1 MRQIAGK
8 LYEIMMLILVVL
20 TVMTV
25 WNDVLYN
32 NYINIIVWAVFFVD
46 FMQRLY
52 RAESKWAFIK
62 ENPFLVLAIIPFDQ
76 FFQTARIVRVIY
88 LFRVKTIAK
97 HYIAP
102 WRDKLTDRS
111 FRGIVILLLA
121 YQLTEAVIILNIEE
135 AVPDLPGALLVVFG
149 QLFFFGRNIFV
160 ITDPIS
166 VFLLTVTSI
175 IGIIIQ
181 GFALQ
186 WIFTKSEQWYK
197 KAKQKR

>member
-135 AVPDLPGALLVVFG
+135 SVPDLPGALLVVFG
-149 QLFFFGRNIFV
+149 QFV

-181 GFALQ
+181 GLALQ